1 MTTPERSAT
10 ADRLILRAIL
20 AAARP
25 DQLRRLMHD
34 VLAGGPGGE
43 RPETQ

>member
-1 MTTPERSAT
+1 MTTPERSAA

-25 DQLRRLMHD
+25 DQLRRLMDD
-34 VLAGGPGGE
+34 VLAAGPGGA
-43 RPETQ
+43 RPGTQ